1 MQCPVKIHT
10 QSEGTAERM
19 QEHGQICARNGMER
33 KRWGGS
39 GLVGSFSNSSSDRHV
54 MYGLISSQIR
64 HLIKKVI
71 ISVKLPVLFMSV
83 IN

>member
-1 MQCPVKIHT
+1 MRQ
-10 QSEGTAERM
+10 GT
-19 QEHGQICARNGMER
+19 
-33 KRWGGS
+33 RWLGRG
-39 GLVGSFSNSSSDRHV
+39 VAGSFSSSSSDRHV

>member
-1 MQCPVKIHT
+1 MRRELLGVGK
-10 QSEGTAERM
+10 
-19 QEHGQICARNGMER
+19 
-33 KRWGGS
+33 
-39 GLVGSFSNSSSDRHV
+39 GLAGSSSSSSPDQHV
-54 MYGLISSQIR
+54 MDGLISSQIR

>member
-1 MQCPVKIHT
+1 MGREV
-10 QSEGTAERM
+10 A
-19 QEHGQICARNGMER
+19 
-33 KRWGGS
+33 
-39 GLVGSFSNSSSDRHV
+39 GSFSNSSSDRHV